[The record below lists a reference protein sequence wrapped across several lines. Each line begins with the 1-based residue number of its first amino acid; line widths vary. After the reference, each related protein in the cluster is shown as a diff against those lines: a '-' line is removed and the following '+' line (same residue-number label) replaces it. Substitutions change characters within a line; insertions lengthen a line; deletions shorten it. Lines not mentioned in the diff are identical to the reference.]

1 MTSLRTAV
9 AAVSIMLFPAMLC
22 VAGNGNFPD
31 SLQAGQPPLV
41 LPGEP
46 SFPDEPELDYSAILD
61 VIINSECGDADPD
74 SLAEMA
80 SLPLGDGAFLPGCVS
95 LTENDYREVAKE
107 LGVETAAIK
116 AVVDVEAGIAHKGFC
131 DSGKPLINFDL
142 AMFRKFA
149 PKHKV
154 SLKKARKSHPVIFSR
169 PDVRRYGSYQG
180 GQYARLEVACEVN
193 RELALK
199 STFWG
204 MFQIGGFNW
213 DKCGARDVEEFV
225 SLMSRS
231 ERDQLELFARF
242 IRQCGMVEAIRD
254 KKWLKFALRYNGP
267 KAKSRGYHKKLAAA
281 YKRHKNNE
289 KEAE

>member
-107 LGVETAAIK
+107 LGVETAVIK
-116 AVVDVEAGIAHKGFC
+116 AVVDVEAGTAHKGFC

-169 PDVRRYGSYQG
+169 PDVRRYGSSQG
-180 GQYARLEVACEVN
+180 GQYL
-193 RELALK
+193 
-199 STFWG
+199 
-204 MFQIGGFNW
+204 
-213 DKCGARDVEEFV
+213 
-225 SLMSRS
+225 SLIH
-231 ERDQLELFARF
+231 L
-242 IRQCGMVEAIRD
+242 
-254 KKWLKFALRYNGP
+254 
-267 KAKSRGYHKKLAAA
+267 
-281 YKRHKNNE
+281 
-289 KEAE
+289 

>member
-107 LGVETAAIK
+107 LGVETAVIK
-116 AVVDVEAGIAHKGFC
+116 AVVDVEAGTAHKGFC
-131 DSGKPLINFDL
+131 D
-142 AMFRKFA
+142 
-149 PKHKV
+149 
-154 SLKKARKSHPVIFSR
+154 
-169 PDVRRYGSYQG
+169 
-180 GQYARLEVACEVN
+180 
-193 RELALK
+193 
-199 STFWG
+199 
-204 MFQIGGFNW
+204 
-213 DKCGARDVEEFV
+213 
-225 SLMSRS
+225 
-231 ERDQLELFARF
+231 
-242 IRQCGMVEAIRD
+242 
-254 KKWLKFALRYNGP
+254 
-267 KAKSRGYHKKLAAA
+267 
-281 YKRHKNNE
+281 
-289 KEAE
+289 